1 MLGWRLRCTRHEL
14 DKLENRAVR
23 IVEACEQRI
32 THRSVQHHRLRDEF
46 HTLRLQFLISCA
58 EVSGPERDARD
69 AEMVQLWVGFPSA
82 RRTFPLDQIDSRR
95 AGIVTDEQQRGASAS
110 FFESESVVEVHTAA
124 FTQVDRDPEAKHL
137 VEFERALEVRA
148 IDVDVKNS
156 PDHVVTS
163 SSKSGCQQISHAAF
177 DRMRGGRVNS
187 QLCSPRFTADYVRL
201 CVTEG
206 ALVVRDSSL
215 RQPPFRMTK
224 KGGALCPSF

>member
-1 MLGWRLRCTRHEL
+1 MLRCLRHEL

-23 IVEACEQRI
+23 IIEAREQRI

-69 AEMVQLWVGFPSA
+69 AEMVQLRVGFPSA
-82 RRTFPLDQIDSRR
+82 RRTLPLDQIDSRR
-95 AGIVTDEQQRGASAS
+95 AGIIADEQKRGAPAP

-124 FTQVDRDPEAKHL
+124 LTQVDGNPEAKHL

-156 PDHVVTS
+156 PDHLF
-163 SSKSGCQQISHAAF
+163 A
-177 DRMRGGRVNS
+177 
-187 QLCSPRFTADYVRL
+187 
-201 CVTEG
+201 
-206 ALVVRDSSL
+206 SL
-215 RQPPFRMTK
+215 RSTAHVAEADANKYHMRLSIGCGTEARHK
-224 KGGALCPSF
+224 AR